1 MISLTVLSL
10 QQLSD
15 SIEHKD
21 RFSILKKLG
30 VEDKDI
36 DKIILKQISIYFIIP
51 IAIAIVGF
59 VIFIYNFYLIY
70 SPIINSYIGDKT
82 FVLSIVIALVLI
94 ICIYLCYFVA
104 TYYTFKRNID
114 K

>member
-59 VIFIYNFYLIY
+59 VIFIYNFYLKI
-70 SPIINSYIGDKT
+70 SK
-82 FVLSIVIALVLI
+82 
-94 ICIYLCYFVA
+94 
-104 TYYTFKRNID
+104 K
-114 K
+114 